1 MEVQV
6 RTFNATRDRGQA
18 IYPLSLGG
26 VGQACYSVQYK
37 PRSLPLLK
45 GAGAMGTYG
54 IHYFTYEE
62 IYIQRSMI
70 PQKAASSRFL

>member
-45 GAGAMGTYG
+45 ALST
-54 IHYFTYEE
+54 TLVE
-62 IYIQRSMI
+62 QLS
-70 PQKAASSRFL
+70 